1 MVDHN
6 EVGGAIYFKS
16 KWWCLCLKWSNQW
29 LTIELWYRKNEV
41 SSKIISLFCLN
52 LSHSG
57 LEKQDCSWKS
67 RIVVEK
73 AGFGVEKAGL
83 ELKKQEWS
91 WKSCTGV
98 EKAGFELKKLVNV
111 EFVENHGRK
120 AWDEATGGRLT
131 SMPATGFKS
140 IRALLWLDPFWQ
152 FGIRSP
158 LRQRSEAWSLGS
170 FIFYS
175 SLIRR

>member
-6 EVGGAIYFKS
+6 EVGGATYFKS

-67 RIVVEK
+67 WI
-73 AGFGVEKAGL
+73 
-83 ELKKQEWS
+83 WS
-91 WKSCTGV
+91 WKSWIGV

-170 FIFYS
+170 FSFYS
-175 SLIRR
+175 SLTRCKEKA